1 MDEKQG
7 TNEVKSDMSIFNIPS
22 EDLNTVIGRTKDKN
36 GTSWV
41 GENTRAPY
49 VTVIGESE
57 DGLTGQPVYVA
68 LLKGTFSLD
77 SIEFKTRGEK
87 AEAPEPTKL
96 TGDWMNRKVDV
107 DGTSQ
112 GIVYGYHEGK
122 EGEAEFFK
130 KYSLDTRT
138 VKIIQRILQVRYP
151 ANPQN
156 VEVAVNSKSATV
168 SAE

>member
-1 MDEKQG
+1 
-7 TNEVKSDMSIFNIPS
+7 
-22 EDLNTVIGRTKDKN
+22 
-36 GTSWV
+36 
-41 GENTRAPY
+41 
-49 VTVIGESE
+49 IGESE

-130 KYSLDTRT
+130 KVFVGYTDSEDHSEDSAGSL
-138 VKIIQRILQVRYP
+138 P
-151 ANPQN
+151 
-156 VEVAVNSKSATV
+156 S
-168 SAE
+168 

>member
-1 MDEKQG
+1 M
-7 TNEVKSDMSIFNIPS
+7 
-22 EDLNTVIGRTKDKN
+22 
-36 GTSWV
+36 
-41 GENTRAPY
+41 
-49 VTVIGESE
+49 
-57 DGLTGQPVYVA
+57 
-68 LLKGTFSLD
+68 D